1 MAARRPMEDFFC
13 NPTDSFVDRGR
24 KPRSRMDYQLTHAGY
39 KLPDAAVDHKTQRR
53 SLKLKATPKEFSASP
68 VFWRTYNSEEELA
81 SPTSPGDLSS
91 PIASSASSISDGGSF
106 ESFPEG
112 FADTCNKFEQQCS
125 CAQAVTLVSVGKA
138 KVVSMLKLVDV
149 PASPRVMVPIRTTP
163 ISAPVSRFANG
174 TVSEPSRTPKA
185 EVPPPIVDQFTPVP
199 TTPKSISKLVKC
211 SNSIREQPSLPNIQ
225 NAARSQFSMSSRLLP
240 TGQLPVAADFL
251 KHDPYPT
258 TPRHMPDSPISRK
271 SISPSRRRMHKLSS
285 SLSQYVFGKDGTRSP
300 SASSSDDEHLED
312 AIIMTASRHDLRSPT
327 KPRMVPRG
335 ASERAPPLV
344 LPAWSKGYESE
355 IDVTQWPVKKDR
367 SGSMPRGPVL
377 HKRRRSIAAAL
388 TVPTQA

>member
-13 NPTDSFVDRGR
+13 NPTDSFIDRGR
-24 KPRSRMDYQLTHAGY
+24 KPRSRMDYQSTHAGY
-39 KLPDAAVDHKTQRR
+39 KLPDAAVDHKIQRQ
-53 SLKLKATPKEFSASP
+53 SLKLKATPREFTASP

-106 ESFPEG
+106 QSFPEQLV
-112 FADTCNKFEQQCS
+112 DTCNKVEQQCS
-125 CAQAVTLVSVGKA
+125 CAQAVTLVSAGKA
-138 KVVSMLKLVDV
+138 KVVSMPKLVDV
-149 PASPRVMVPIRTTP
+149 SVSPRVMVPVRTT
-163 ISAPVSRFANG
+163 STSTPVSRFANG
-174 TVSEPSRTPKA
+174 TVDEPSRTPKS
-185 EVPPPIVDQFTPVP
+185 EIPPTFVSHTTPVP
-199 TTPKSISKLVKC
+199 ETPKSLSKL
-211 SNSIREQPSLPNIQ
+211 

-258 TPRHMPDSPISRK
+258 TPRHMPNSPSGR
-271 SISPSRRRMHKLSS
+271 SSMSPSRRRMQKLSS
-285 SLSQYVFGKDGTRSP
+285 SLSQYVFGKDGTHSP

-312 AIIMTASRHDLRSPT
+312 AVIMTASRHDLRSPT
-327 KPRMVPRG
+327 RPRMVPRG

-344 LPAWSKGYESE
+344 LPACPKGYESE
-355 IDVTQWPVKKDR
+355 IDVTQWPIKKDR

-388 TVPTQA
+388 TLPTQA